1 MSKTKKNT
9 KFSTKTIHVGNK
21 IDETGAAVTPLHL
34 TSTFRQPSFSSTE
47 KFVYS
52 RTGGP
57 TIDAL
62 EENFAMLEDAK
73 YSFAFASGMAAM
85 SAIFLMFKPGD
96 HVLISKNVY
105 GGVFRLVTKV
115 LNDNGVEFDFID
127 TTDLKVVK
135 KSVKINTKL
144 IHVETPSNPLLEL
157 ADISSISKICKTN
170 KVLLS
175 VDNTFMSPYG
185 QKPLNLGADI
195 VMHSTTKYI
204 GGHSDILSGALM
216 VNNKKS
222 AEKITLIQNTAGAL
236 PSPFDAWLLLRSVK
250 TLSLRV
256 EKHFSNA
263 VKIANWLKD
272 QKKVSRVIYPGLKNH
287 PQHKIAKKQHRT
299 PNGKIVFGGIIS
311 FELDK
316 SININKFSKKLNFIT
331 LAESLGGVK
340 TLISCPYSMTHA
352 SVPKKDKEDLG
363 ITENLLRLSVG
374 IENAVY
380 DTYFTE
386 KLTDCFACG
395 TIPIFYGCRGVT
407 KYFNEDGIIFLDDN
421 FDLSTLTED
430 LYYSKIEAVKDNFER
445 SPWKFNRKKGRNPS
459 II

>member
-34 TSTFRQPSFSSTE
+34 TSTFRQPTFRSSE

-115 LNDNGVEFDFID
+115 LNDNGVNFDFID
-127 TTDLKVVK
+127 TTDLNLIK
-135 KSVKINTKL
+135 KSIKESTKL
-144 IHVETPSNPLLEL
+144 IHLETPSNPLLEI
-157 ADISSISKICKTN
+157 ADILAISKICKSN
-170 KVLLS
+170 KILLS

-204 GGHSDILSGALM
+204 GGHSDVLSGALM
-216 VNNKKS
+216 VN
-222 AEKITLIQNTAGAL
+222 
-236 PSPFDAWLLLRSVK
+236 
-250 TLSLRV
+250 
-256 EKHFSNA
+256 
-263 VKIANWLKD
+263 
-272 QKKVSRVIYPGLKNH
+272 
-287 PQHKIAKKQHRT
+287 
-299 PNGKIVFGGIIS
+299 
-311 FELDK
+311 DK
-316 SININKFSKKLNFIT
+316 
-331 LAESLGGVK
+331 
-340 TLISCPYSMTHA
+340 
-352 SVPKKDKEDLG
+352 
-363 ITENLLRLSVG
+363 
-374 IENAVY
+374 
-380 DTYFTE
+380 
-386 KLTDCFACG
+386 
-395 TIPIFYGCRGVT
+395 
-407 KYFNEDGIIFLDDN
+407 
-421 FDLSTLTED
+421 
-430 LYYSKIEAVKDNFER
+430 
-445 SPWKFNRKKGRNPS
+445 
-459 II
+459 

>member
-1 MSKTKKNT
+1 MSKTKNNT

-34 TSTFRQPSFSSTE
+34 TSTFRQPTFTSSE

-73 YSFAFASGMAAM
+73 YSFAFSSGMAAM

-115 LNDNGVEFDFID
+115 LNNNGVDFDFID
-127 TTDLKVVK
+127 TTDLNVIK
-135 KSVKINTKL
+135 KTIRKSTKL
-144 IHVETPSNPLLEL
+144 IHLETPSNPLLEITDIL
-157 ADISSISKICKTN
+157 AVSKICKSN
-170 KVLLS
+170 KILLS

-204 GGHSDILSGALM
+204 GGHSDVLSGALM
-216 VNNKKS
+216 VNDKKS
-222 AEKITLIQNTAGAL
+222 AEKITLIQNTSGAL
-236 PSPFDAWLLLRSVK
+236 PSPFDAWLLLRSIK

-256 EKHFSNA
+256 EKHFNNTM
-263 VKIANWLKD
+263 KIAIWLKK
-272 QKKVSRVIYPGLKNH
+272 QNKVTRVIYPGLKEH
-287 PQHKIAKKQHRT
+287 PQHSIAKKQQKN
-299 PNGKIVFGGIIS
+299 PNGNTVFGGIIS
-311 FELDK
+311 FELEK
-316 SININKFSKKLNFIT
+316 SININKFAKKLNFIT

-352 SVPKKDKEDLG
+352 SVPKKEKETLG
-363 ITENLLRLSVG
+363 ITKNLLRLSVG
-374 IENAVY
+374 IENV
-380 DTYFTE
+380 DDLISE
-386 KLTDCFACG
+386 
-395 TIPIFYGCRGVT
+395 
-407 KYFNEDGIIFLDDN
+407 LDLAIN
-421 FDLSTLTED
+421 H
-430 LYYSKIEAVKDNFER
+430 
-445 SPWKFNRKKGRNPS
+445 
-459 II
+459 

>member
-1 MSKTKKNT
+1 VSKTKNNT

-34 TSTFRQPSFSSTE
+34 TSTFRQPTFSSSE

-115 LNDNGVEFDFID
+115 LNNNGVDFDFID
-127 TTDLKVVK
+127 TTDLNVIK
-135 KSVKINTKL
+135 KTIRESTKL
-144 IHVETPSNPLLEL
+144 IHLETPSNPLLEITDIL
-157 ADISSISKICKTN
+157 AVSKICKSN
-170 KVLLS
+170 KILLS

-204 GGHSDILSGALM
+204 GGHSDVLSGALM
-216 VNNKKS
+216 VNDKKS
-222 AEKITLIQNTAGAL
+222 AEKITLIQNTSGAL
-236 PSPFDAWLLLRSVK
+236 PSPFDAWLLLRSIK

-256 EKHFSNA
+256 EKHFSNTM
-263 VKIANWLKD
+263 KIAIWLKK
-272 QKKVSRVIYPGLKNH
+272 QKKVTRVIYPGLKEH
-287 PQHKIAKKQHRT
+287 PQHSIAKKQQKN
-299 PNGKIVFGGIIS
+299 PNGNTVFGGIIS
-311 FELDK
+311 FELEK
-316 SININKFSKKLNFIT
+316 SININNFAKKLNFIT

-352 SVPKKDKEDLG
+352 SVPKKEKETLG
-363 ITENLLRLSVG
+363 ITKNLLRLSVG
-374 IENAVY
+374 IENV
-380 DTYFTE
+380 DDLISE
-386 KLTDCFACG
+386 
-395 TIPIFYGCRGVT
+395 
-407 KYFNEDGIIFLDDN
+407 LDLAIN
-421 FDLSTLTED
+421 H
-430 LYYSKIEAVKDNFER
+430 
-445 SPWKFNRKKGRNPS
+445 
-459 II
+459 

>member
-1 MSKTKKNT
+1 MSKNKKNA
-9 KFSTKTIHVGNK
+9 KFSTKSIHIGNR

-34 TSTFRQPSFSSTE
+34 TSTFRQPTFSSSE

-73 YSFAFASGMAAM
+73 FSFAFASGMAAM

-96 HVLISKNVY
+96 HVLISQNVY

-115 LNDNGVEFDFID
+115 LNDNGVDFDFID
-127 TTDLKVVK
+127 TTNLKVVK
-135 KSVKINTKL
+135 DSIKSNTKL
-144 IHVETPSNPLLEL
+144 VHLETPSNPLLEI
-157 ADISSISKICKTN
+157 ADISSISKLCRSKNI
-170 KVLLS
+170 LLS

-204 GGHSDILSGALM
+204 GGHSDVLSGALM
-216 VNNKKS
+216 VNDKKS
-222 AEKITLIQNTAGAL
+222 ADKITLIQNTSGAL

-256 EKHFSNA
+256 DKHFSNA
-263 VKIANWLKD
+263 MKIANWLKSH
-272 QKKVSRVIYPGLKNH
+272 KKVTRVIYPGLKDH
-287 PQHKIAKKQHRT
+287 PQHEIAKKQQKN
-299 PNGKIVFGGIIS
+299 PEGKSVFGGMIS
-311 FELDK
+311 FELDNK
-316 SININKFSKKLNFIT
+316 IDINKFAKKLNFIT

-352 SVPKKDKEDLG
+352 SVPKEEKEKLG
-363 ITENLLRLSVG
+363 ITKNLLRISIG
-374 IENAVY
+374 IEDV
-380 DTYFTE
+380 DDLISE
-386 KLTDCFACG
+386 
-395 TIPIFYGCRGVT
+395 
-407 KYFNEDGIIFLDDN
+407 LDLAIN
-421 FDLSTLTED
+421 H
-430 LYYSKIEAVKDNFER
+430 
-445 SPWKFNRKKGRNPS
+445 
-459 II
+459 

>member
-1 MSKTKKNT
+1 MAKNKKNT
-9 KFSTKTIHVGNK
+9 KFSTKSIHTGNR
-21 IDETGAAVTPLHL
+21 IDETGATVTPLHL
-34 TSTFRQPSFSSTE
+34 TSTFRQPSFSSSE

-73 YSFAFASGMAAM
+73 FSFAFASGMAAM

-96 HVLISKNVY
+96 HVLISQNVY

-115 LNDNGVEFDFID
+115 LNDNGVNFDFID
-127 TTDLKVVK
+127 TTDLKIIK
-135 KSVKINTKL
+135 QAIRPTTKL
-144 IHVETPSNPLLEL
+144 IHLETPSNPLLEI
-157 ADISSISKICKTN
+157 ADISSISKVCKSKN
-170 KVLLS
+170 ILVS

-216 VNNKKS
+216 VNDKSS

-236 PSPFDAWLLLRSVK
+236 PSPFDAWLLLRSIK

-256 EKHFSNA
+256 DKHFSNA
-263 VKIANWLKD
+263 MKIANWLKSH
-272 QKKVSRVIYPGLKNH
+272 KKVTRVIYPGLKEH
-287 PQHKIAKKQHRT
+287 PQHTIAKKQQKN
-299 PNGKIVFGGIIS
+299 PEGKSVFGGIIS
-311 FELDK
+311 FELD
-316 SININKFSKKLNFIT
+316 STISINKFAKKLNFIT

-352 SVPKKDKEDLG
+352 SVPKNEKEKLG
-363 ITENLLRLSVG
+363 ITKNLLRLSVG
-374 IENAVY
+374 IEDV
-380 DTYFTE
+380 DDLISE
-386 KLTDCFACG
+386 
-395 TIPIFYGCRGVT
+395 
-407 KYFNEDGIIFLDDN
+407 LDLAIN
-421 FDLSTLTED
+421 H
-430 LYYSKIEAVKDNFER
+430 
-445 SPWKFNRKKGRNPS
+445 
-459 II
+459 